1 MKGVTLIHPSAGRA
15 ILRS

>member
-1 MKGVTLIHPSAGRA
+1 VTLIHPSAGRA